1 MIITYASFYADP
13 LNATPAQR
21 AITQGLINLPDS
33 GATIHAAAIDTAD
46 PSASFSFAWAVLYPR
61 EGQTATPADPSAAST
76 TLENIA
82 AVWGDVRLFCVA
94 TNTTTGEQSETDP
107 RLAPES
113 AFLTYRIE
121 SERRALTLPAIG
133 SRAWRGAYDTLAL
146 TLEELETGAS
156 LESATINAGG
166 ELLLTLTDGS
176 TLNAGQVRGADGA
189 DGADGAQGV
198 GVSGASIDSNDHL
211 IFTLTDNSTLD
222 AGALPTTGAGLDTRR
237 HVFTAG
243 PLYHLLENGSVST
256 PLNPTKAVYIAGP
269 WRPSQKI
276 TLEEITLSALD
287 GGAAGAQATFE
298 LVEVDPATF
307 NGSLAPSGSTLASLT
322 LTQTNSTGSS
332 VTLTQT
338 LSGAVLQGQMIALV
352 MYTPDS
358 PLNGLSV
365 TLTGLDES

>member
-1 MIITYASFYADP
+1 MIITYASFYPDP

-21 AITQGLINLPDS
+21 AITQGLIDLPDS
-33 GATIHAAAIDTAD
+33 GATIYGAAIDTAD

-76 TLENIA
+76 TLEDIA
-82 AVWGDVRLFCVA
+82 AVWGDIRLFCVA

-156 LESATINAGG
+156 LESASINAGG

-198 GVSGASIDSNDHL
+198 GVSGASISQSGHL
-211 IFTLTDNSTLD
+211 ILDLTDGSTTD
-222 AGALPTTGAGLDTRR
+222 AGGLPDTRR

-256 PLNPTKAVYIAGP
+256 PLNPSKAVYIAGP
-269 WRPSQKI
+269 WRASQKI

-322 LTQTNSTGSS
+322 LAQTNSTGSS

-352 MYTPDS
+352 MNTPDS